1 MGFQDWE
8 IRFEGGVGD
17 PRKTSE
23 GARGTLRVPVEVG
36 RCEAGILG
44 SVGRPRKAC
53 GLETGNSGSK
63 EGDGEWG

>member
-44 SVGRPRKAC
+44 SVGRPRKA
-53 GLETGNSGSK
+53 
-63 EGDGEWG
+63 